1 MATRPVTWELDV
13 PPENLLDPIKQT
25 PPPGDPPNIDKLR
38 ALLMGTRFELL
49 KISTFAAFLLS
60 FVAIAVH
67 GSHLNNPDNPFVANT
82 NAAFKDLAGAVSTR
96 TVLLGGKTEALAL
109 AATHKAEVAL
119 GHGASAN
126 APVRIAQADTSI
138 RIKHPAV
145 VAHHQA
151 HAAQAAEV
159 QTAALDAQQVHQ
171 VHHARRHH
179 EAVEV
184 ASADASN
191 PQWSGSLLDLPNFVT
206 AEGNKAG
213 QVLLNAV
220 EGGTVAK
227 SKSATHKAERA
238 ITTHRHAATMRAS
251 TKSEW
256 SSYFDG
262 LMAPDSMIAAMAAL
276 LLYLIFVVI
285 LVQMKGGLRA
295 LTDSQATV

>member
-67 GSHLNNPDNPFVANT
+67 GSHLNNPDNQFVATT
-82 NAAFKDLAGAVSTR
+82 NAAFKDLAGAVSNK
-96 TVLLGGKTEALAL
+96 TVLLGGKTEAFAL

-119 GHGASAN
+119 GHRASTGA
-126 APVRIAQADTSI
+126 PEKTPMMVAQANTSI
-138 RIKHPAV
+138 RVKQAAV
-145 VAHHQA
+145 VHHQV
-151 HAAQAAEV
+151 HAEEV
-159 QTAALDAQQVHQ
+159 QTAALAPSQS
-171 VHHARRHH
+171 HHARRHH
-179 EAVEV
+179 EAIEV

-220 EGGTVAK
+220 ERGADAK
-227 SKSATHKAERA
+227 PASAMHKREHG

-251 TKSEW
+251 TASEW